1 MRRAQKQDAPQ
12 PIRQAVCL
20 AVRPGADVEQVRDD
34 WELAL
39 KFLTASGQLRLSVN
53 HESRDPEIRLD
64 WHALPSEIAQYTA
77 LLQTRDEYGGRL
89 AHVDVW
95 EGERASASQRNLGEL
110 HERRKAAQTEAES
123 AAKVA
128 LLQPRVCSLEGLF
141 EAAELG
147 NVEALRAMVRGFP
160 LPTYDTATG
169 TYQPNADRTALPQ
182 PKHVLRQ
189 VNQLA
194 HTASARHHA
203 AAGTYAA
210 GDPMDD
216 LRQAAPFLFGADG
229 KMASTFDLRDAYGK
243 TPLHIAAASGQH
255 LAVAFLIAEG
265 ADANAQDR
273 MGQTPLHLACLS
285 SHRDAV
291 RELLTG
297 GARVDL
303 DAADGRSV
311 MHYAAVGC
319 NKGFV
324 NWLLLDAELEAR
336 KFYQELEKKTLYSKE
351 TVLHLLALC
360 DASTKEKRR
369 EVLDT
374 AKIILK
380 AWGFKNNK
388 QISVLLEAQDSNGR
402 SALMTC
408 AASDSF
414 ELMRYLASC
423 GSSPNLQSSSGDV
436 ALHISVR
443 LSSVAACNFLV
454 SAGTDLSIANADG
467 DTPLHVAAAVGNL
480 EIFKMCFQ
488 ACPPGLTPPATERYN
503 SIGDACIHVAARLCD
518 RENEKGEFPYHEI
531 LQFAVLN
538 RADPM
543 HLNAHGLTSAMA
555 AALGGNP
562 KTVLLLVKLTTDE
575 EGHSP
580 MLSARNNEG
589 ENIWLFAAR
598 AGSCAVL
605 ETLAQLPAV
614 DTACV
619 SHTKMG
625 ALSMAAFEGHRYASF
640 FSFFFLAFFFWTLHV
655 SHPKMGALC
664 LWPGLR
670 DTGMSLIFG
679 LFFSGHCMLHPKMG
693 ALFMRDTGMPLVLFF
708 LFWPLFFGHCMSHPK
723 MGALCFWP
731 RNRSYV

>member
-1 MRRAQKQDAPQ
+1 
-12 PIRQAVCL
+12 
-20 AVRPGADVEQVRDD
+20 
-34 WELAL
+34 
-39 KFLTASGQLRLSVN
+39 
-53 HESRDPEIRLD
+53 
-64 WHALPSEIAQYTA
+64 
-77 LLQTRDEYGGRL
+77 
-89 AHVDVW
+89 
-95 EGERASASQRNLGEL
+95 
-110 HERRKAAQTEAES
+110 
-123 AAKVA
+123 
-128 LLQPRVCSLEGLF
+128 
-141 EAAELG
+141 
-147 NVEALRAMVRGFP
+147 
-160 LPTYDTATG
+160 
-169 TYQPNADRTALPQ
+169 
-182 PKHVLRQ
+182 
-189 VNQLA
+189 
-194 HTASARHHA
+194 
-203 AAGTYAA
+203 
-210 GDPMDD
+210 
-216 LRQAAPFLFGADG
+216 
-229 KMASTFDLRDAYGK
+229 
-243 TPLHIAAASGQH
+243 
-255 LAVAFLIAEG
+255 
-265 ADANAQDR
+265 
-273 MGQTPLHLACLS
+273 
-285 SHRDAV
+285 
-291 RELLTG
+291 
-297 GARVDL
+297 
-303 DAADGRSV
+303 

-488 ACPPGLTPPATERYN
+488 ACPPGLTPPVTERYN

-640 FSFFFLAFFFWTLHV
+640 FSFFFLAFFFLDTACVASKNGRSLFMAGFEGHRYASFFWPFFFWTLHV
-655 SHPKMGALC
+655 ASKNGRSVYEGHRYA
-664 LWPGLR
+664 
-670 DTGMSLIFG
+670 SFS
-679 LFFSGHCMLHPKMG
+679 FFSFLASFFWTLHVASKNG
-693 ALFMRDTGMPLVLFF
+693 RSLFL
-708 LFWPLFFGHCMSHPK
+708 
-723 MGALCFWP
+723 AA
-731 RNRSYV
+731 